1 MSLTARQQQLLD
13 DLVFIDDLQERL
25 ATVVER
31 ARRRPKLS
39 AEQRTPAH
47 RIPGCTSNVWLVSQ
61 LHEGRCHFHP
71 DADSPVVLGLVTL
84 LTDFHSDL
92 TPAEL
97 LATTTDPL
105 ETLQLSRNLSPTRRH
120 GLAAVRTALRA
131 FAAQQL
137 SSLNSQP

>member
-13 DLVFIDDLQERL
+13 DLLLFDDPQERL
-25 ATVVER
+25 AAIVER

-39 AEQRTPAH
+39 AEQRTPLH
-47 RIPGCTSNVWLVSQ
+47 RVPGCSSNVWLVSE
-61 LHEGRCHFHP
+61 LRDGRCHFHA

-84 LTDFHSDL
+84 LTDFHHDL

-105 ETLQLSRNLSPTRRH
+105 ETLHLSRNLSPTRRH

-131 FAAQQL
+131 FAQQ
-137 SSLNSQP
+137 SV